1 MYVFAGAEVTAA
13 SKELEVTVPP
23 ATVLHA
29 AVTHCVLA
37 SPMCGAPAWLQ
48 SIARLGSN
56 TPTHVWQLPA
66 DGMSIKAVEMHNTF
80 SLNTLNDLRADLRSH
95 DGKSVEPSRQG
106 TEVHGSLSANRAL
119 I

>member
-1 MYVFAGAEVTAA
+1 MYEFAGAEVTAV

-29 AVTHCVLA
+29 VVTHCVLA

-48 SIARLGSN
+48 SIARLGSK
-56 TPTHVWQLPA
+56 TPAHVWQLA
-66 DGMSIKAVEMHNTF
+66 ANGMSTKAVEMHNTF
-80 SLNTLNDLRADLRSH
+80 NLNTLNDLRADLRSH
-95 DGKSVEPSRQG
+95 DGKSVESSRQG
-106 TEVHGSLSANRAL
+106 TEVHGSLPVNRAL